1 MVPKTEYAPYFERYM
16 QLTVLKDKTIIQN
29 LESAQDEFECVL
41 RNLPDNKHSYSYAT
55 GKWTLKELIQHVI
68 DTERV
73 FCYRA
78 LSFAR
83 NDQTSLPG
91 FDQDVFVDNAAAN
104 NRDYYDLLDEMKVLR
119 KSSIQLFKSFS
130 KEALLR
136 IGVASDNKMSVR
148 ALGYLFSGH
157 QIHHINIVK
166 ERYL

>member
-55 GKWTLKELIQHVI
+55 GKWTLKELIQHII

-83 NDQTSLPG
+83 NDQTPLPG

-130 KEALLR
+130 KEDLLR
-136 IGVASDNKMSVR
+136 IGVASDNNMSVR